1 MSKEVL
7 TDCEIVLGGYDFQSL
22 ANSVTISG
30 DTEVIDVTG
39 FDSSGT
45 REYLLGF
52 KNWTVTIEYWDDF
65 ADNALNEVLFG
76 FWGTSQTLT
85 VTKADTTVS
94 ATNPKYSG
102 TVLVTNPTFMRAG
115 VGQAAGGSL
124 TLQGTGALQR
134 IVAP

>member
-1 MSKEVL
+1 MAKEVL
-7 TDCEIVLGGYDFQSL
+7 YDVEVILGGTDFQSH
-22 ANSVTISG
+22 ASAVTIQG

-39 FDSSGT
+39 FDSSQT

-52 KNWTVTIEYWDDF
+52 KSWTVTIEYWDDF
-65 ADNALNEVLFG
+65 ADNDINEVLFG

-94 ATNPKYSG
+94 ASNPKYSG

-124 TLQGTGALQR
+124 TLQGTGVLQR